1 MKSTST
7 GATPLIIAAQNGHAE
22 IVAKLLAQG
31 ADVNA
36 AASDGST
43 ALMLAAQNGHTETVS
58 ALLLRKDINVDAK
71 ISAYRLT
78 ALFLAAQ
85 NGHAEI
91 VAKLLARGADVNAVR
106 SDGSTALML
115 AAQNGHTEIVSA
127 LLSRDGIDVNA
138 AASDGA
144 TALMLAAQNGHTE
157 TVAELLA
164 ERTDLMYVAQNGRA
178 AVELST
184 KRANVN
190 AVKKSSGYTALM
202 FAVQNGHA
210 EIVAKLLA
218 QGADF
223 NARSSDGSTALM
235 LAAENGTAKIVAEL
249 LNQGADVSARA
260 SDGSMALM
268 LAAQN
273 GRTKIVARLLAR
285 GADVNAAKLDGGTSL
300 MLAAQNG
307 HTKIVDRLLARG
319 ADVNAA
325 TSKGGTALM
334 VAAQNDHT
342 EIVSALLSRDGI
354 NVNAAASNGYTAL
367 ILAAQNGH
375 TEIVSALLSRDGI
388 NVNAAASD
396 GATALILAA
405 QNGHTEIVSALLSRD
420 GVDWQI
426 VQDQLSHPELQELN
440 EEVSLLLAVIIPDKK
455 LPDKEL
461 RNSIIKSFNRRH
473 DNKINQ
479 ENNDILGAGPKAY
492 KTLKDLKSWHKRY
505 LTDPDLGLGLS
516 ENKAEISANKR
527 FFYLLNHQGARQ
539 EALARNDLITA
550 LVSESASLAINSGVF
565 GDEDALGRVR
575 ELTPEDFYTLT
586 TKIIDSSGKDE
597 SVIPKLQALSLV
609 AALQK
614 DIEDHPRTE
623 ISPAS
628 AARMKGQAGL
638 CIVS

>member
-7 GATPLIIAAQNGHAE
+7 GATPLMIAAQNGQTKT
-22 IVAKLLAQG
+22 VAKLLARG

-43 ALMLAAQNGHTETVS
+43 ALMLAAQNGHTEIVS

-106 SDGSTALML
+106 SDGVTALII
-115 AAQNGHTEIVSA
+115 AAE
-127 LLSRDGIDVNA
+127 
-138 AASDGA
+138 
-144 TALMLAAQNGHTE
+144 NGHTE

-164 ERTDLMYVAQNGRA
+164 ERTDLMYVAQNGHV

-235 LAAENGTAKIVAEL
+235 LAAENGH
-249 LNQGADVSARA
+249 
-260 SDGSMALM
+260 
-268 LAAQN
+268 
-273 GRTKIVARLLAR
+273 TKIVARLLVR
-285 GADVNAAKLDGGTSL
+285 GADVNAAKLDGGTAL

-325 TSKGGTALM
+325 TSKGGTAFM
-334 VAAQNDHT
+334 V
-342 EIVSALLSRDGI
+342 
-354 NVNAAASNGYTAL
+354 
-367 ILAAQNGH
+367 AAQNGH

-388 NVNAAASD
+388 NVNAVTTRRYTS
-396 GATALILAA
+396 LMLAA

-420 GVDWQI
+420 DVNWET
-426 VQDQLSHPELQELN
+426 VQNQLSHLEIASLN
-440 EEVSLLLAVIIPDKK
+440 EEVSVLLAVA
-455 LPDKEL
+455 LHEGEL
-461 RNSIIKSFNRRH
+461 RNSIITSFNQR
-473 DNKINQ
+473 NPNGPINQ
-479 ENNDILGAGPKAY
+479 ENNDILGAGPEMH
-492 KTLKDLKSWHKRY
+492 KTLKDLKSWYKRY
-505 LTDPDLGLGLS
+505 LIDPDLGLGLS

-565 GDEDALGRVR
+565 VDEDALGRVR

-586 TKIIDSSGKDE
+586 TKIIDSGKDG

-609 AALQK
+609 AALRK
-614 DIEDHPRTE
+614 DRKDHPNTE

>member
-7 GATPLIIAAQNGHAE
+7 GATALMIAAQDGRTE
-22 IVAKLLAQG
+22 TVAKLLAQG

-43 ALMLAAQNGHTETVS
+43 ALIIAAQNGHTETVS

-91 VAKLLARGADVNAVR
+91 VSQLLAQGADFNAR
-106 SDGSTALML
+106 ASDGSTALMV
-115 AAQNGHTEIVSA
+115 AAENGHAEI
-127 LLSRDGIDVNA
+127 
-138 AASDGA
+138 
-144 TALMLAAQNGHTE
+144 
-157 TVAELLA
+157 VAELLA
-164 ERTDLMYVAQNGRA
+164 ERTDLMYVDHNGHV

-210 EIVAKLLA
+210 EIVSQLLA

-223 NARSSDGSTALM
+223 NARASDDRTALM
-235 LAAENGTAKIVAEL
+235 VAAENGHTEIVS
-249 LNQGADVSARA
+249 Q
-260 SDGSMALM
+260 
-268 LAAQN
+268 
-273 GRTKIVARLLAR
+273 LLAQ
-285 GADVNAAKLDGGTSL
+285 GADVNAAASD
-300 MLAAQNG
+300 
-307 HTKIVDRLLARG
+307 
-319 ADVNAA
+319 
-325 TSKGGTALM
+325 GGTALM
-334 VAAQNDHT
+334 VAAQNGRA
-342 EIVSALLSRDGI
+342 EIVAELLDQGADVNVAKRSDG
-354 NVNAAASNGYTAL
+354 ATAL
-367 ILAAQNGH
+367 IFSAQDGHAEIVARLLAQGADFNARASHGGTALIVAAQNGH
-375 TEIVSALLSRDGI
+375 AEIVAELLDQGAD
-388 NVNAAASD
+388 VNAAASD
-396 GATALILAA
+396 GATAFIIAA
-405 QNGHTEIVSALLSRD
+405 QNGHTETILALLSSN
-420 GVDWQI
+420 GVDWRE
-426 VQDQLSHPELQELN
+426 VRDQLRHPSLRNLN
-440 EEVSLLLAVIIPDKK
+440 KEVSFLLAVII
-455 LPDKEL
+455 PDKEL
-461 RNSIIKSFNRRH
+461 RNSIIASFNQENPR
-473 DNKINQ
+473 NAINQ
-479 ENNDILGAGPKAY
+479 ENNDILGAGLEMY

-505 LTDPDLGLGLS
+505 LTDPDSDLGLS

-527 FFYLLNHQGARQ
+527 FFYLLNHQDARQ

-586 TKIIDSSGKDE
+586 TKIIDSGKDE

-614 DIEDHPRTE
+614 DREDHPRTE

-628 AARMKGQAGL
+628 ATRMKGQAGL